1 MTRETQSMSDEDTRR
16 LTRLESELA
25 DLKGSVLLA
34 LKAIRDSRRPMQP
47 IDPCNPSST

>member
-1 MTRETQSMSDEDTRR
+1 MSDEDSRR
-16 LTRLESELA
+16 LTRLENELA

-34 LKAIRDSRRPMQP
+34 LKAIKETRRLVQP